1 MLDIEK
7 ILRNEREKVVFSGI
21 IWVDLPVI
29 LHVYE
34 SISSPYLKKVN
45 NWNI

>member
-7 ILRNEREKVVFSGI
+7 IFRNECEKVVFSGI
-21 IWVDLPVI
+21 IWVDLLVI
-29 LHVYE
+29 LYVYE
-34 SISSPYLKKVN
+34 FISFLYLKKVN